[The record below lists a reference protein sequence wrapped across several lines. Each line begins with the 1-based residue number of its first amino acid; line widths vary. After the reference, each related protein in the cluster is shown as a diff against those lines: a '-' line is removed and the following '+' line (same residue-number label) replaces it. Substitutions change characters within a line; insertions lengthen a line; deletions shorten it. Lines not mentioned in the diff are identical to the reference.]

1 MAADDK
7 QPTPEE
13 LAKAAFRQIR
23 NDVARLFAAWDPL
36 SLRGLPN
43 FQKEYDPYVAPV
55 AVLVRK
61 RASTADLV
69 EHLTNVCR
77 DEWRLPPDR
86 RKIAEM
92 AEKFRRTGGF
102 LDVPEAAK
110 P

>member
-36 SLRGLPN
+36 ALRGLSN
-43 FQKEYDPYVAPV
+43 FAKEYDPFVAPV

-61 RASTADLV
+61 RVPAAELA
-69 EHLTNVCR
+69 EHLANLYR
-77 DEWRLPPDR
+77 EEWRLPVDR
-86 RKIAEM
+86 KKIAEM